1 MRVSVL
7 LSGLLVL
14 PVVAAPAKKAPANKA
29 PAKKAP
35 AKAPVKTT
43 APAPAKPAE
52 PQDLNLGGVSGTLP
66 GAWASQPPIGQ
77 FRLAQY
83 ALPKATGDAADSL
96 LIVFHFGKGGGGS
109 VEDNVQRW
117 LGMMAQP
124 EGTDVRT
131 VAKRATK
138 ERTGL
143 RITTLELP
151 GTYQEKPFPFSQEV
165 KQRPNYRM
173 LAAIVETTTEA
184 GEGPFYLRIV
194 GPTKSVEA
202 AKPGWDALIDSLKAQ

>member
-1 MRVSVL
+1 MRVSVIL
-7 LSGLLVL
+7 CGLLFL
-14 PVVAAPAKKAPANKA
+14 PAAAAPAKKAPV
-29 PAKKAP
+29 KKP
-35 AKAPVKTT
+35 PVKAPVKAP
-43 APAPAKPAE
+43 APAPAKLAD
-52 PQDLNLGGVSGTLP
+52 PQDLNLGGVTGLLP
-66 GAWASQPPIGQ
+66 GAWTSQPPIGQ

-83 ALPKATGDAADSL
+83 GLPKSAGDTANSL
-96 LIVFHFGKGGGGS
+96 LIIFHFGKGGGGT

-131 VAKRATK
+131 VAKRATR

-165 KQRPNYRM
+165 TQRPNYRM
-173 LAAIVETTTEA
+173 LAAIVETTN
-184 GEGPFYLRIV
+184 EGADGPYYLRIV

-202 AKPGWDALIDSLKAQ
+202 AKPGWDALIESLKAQ